1 MGCTCEVLT
10 AVLQLILKYARH
22 IIITFFVSTG
32 MFCQSDSMKKTDG
45 WSYNVL
51 WQTKNTIRPIFFS
64 INKLRFIEF

>member
-1 MGCTCEVLT
+1 
-10 AVLQLILKYARH
+10 
-22 IIITFFVSTG
+22 